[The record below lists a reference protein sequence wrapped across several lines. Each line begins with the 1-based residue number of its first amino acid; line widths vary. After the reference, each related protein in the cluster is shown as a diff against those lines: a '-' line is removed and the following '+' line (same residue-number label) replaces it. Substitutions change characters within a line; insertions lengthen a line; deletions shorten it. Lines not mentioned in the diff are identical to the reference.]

1 MSPFTVTLVDYGA
14 GNVASVVKGFE
25 AVGAAARVTDRPGDL
40 TTASAVVVPGVGHF
54 DVTRT
59 LGAAWRDAVLDAVQ
73 RKVPLLGICVGMQW
87 LFEGSDEAPDLPG
100 LGLFEGRCSRIPE
113 GVKVPHV
120 GWNTLEFTGKPGGLL
135 ESVATGA
142 YAYFTH
148 SFAAPVTKGVVA
160 TTAHGERFAA
170 VAERRRVCGVQFHP
184 EKSGRTGLTVLRNF
198 VALAQNGG

>member
-25 AVGAAARVTDRPGDL
+25 AVGAAVRVTDKPDDL

-54 DVTRT
+54 NVTRA
-59 LGAAWRDAVLDAVQ
+59 LDDEWRETVLDAVQ

-87 LFEGSDEAPDLPG
+87 LFEGSEEAPDLPG
-100 LGLFEGRCSRIPE
+100 LGIFEGRCSRIPE

-120 GWNTLEFTGKPGGLL
+120 GWNTLEFTGKAGGLL
-135 ESVATGA
+135 DSVAPGA

-160 TTAHGERFAA
+160 TTSHGERFAA

-198 VALAQNGG
+198 LAMARNGG